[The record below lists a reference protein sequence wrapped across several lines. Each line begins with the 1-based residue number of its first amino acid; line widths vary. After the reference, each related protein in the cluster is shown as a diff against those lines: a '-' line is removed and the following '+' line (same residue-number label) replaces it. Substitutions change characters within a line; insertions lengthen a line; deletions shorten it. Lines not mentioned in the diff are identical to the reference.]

1 MLFRGNPTFGRNT
14 TFRPELAKPESPNPI
29 HPKMKLR
36 TLSFALLGA
45 ALSFSANAQKKYT
58 YTSVPNDP
66 MQVRIYTLDNGLKVY
81 LSQNKDEP
89 RIQTN
94 IVVRAG
100 SKYDP
105 STATGLAHY
114 LEHMLFKGTNEIATL
129 DWATESAY
137 LDQISDLYEKR
148 RNTTD
153 EAERAMIY
161 AKIDSLSNVAAK
173 YAAPNEYD
181 KMISSIGAKGT
192 NAYTSTEQTVY
203 VNDIPT
209 NAQEKWMMI
218 ESVRFQDLVL
228 RLFHTELETV
238 FEEFNRG
245 QDNDYR
251 KVSEAMNREMYKK
264 HPYGTQTTIGTGEDL
279 KNPSMVKIHQY
290 FDTYYVPNNM
300 AVVMAGDINYDST
313 IAMVDKYFGSWKS
326 KPVPAFTFTPE
337 DPILKSDTLS
347 VRGPMAASVSM
358 GWRFGGTKSKDPIML
373 DLISGIMSNGQ
384 AGLIDLNLKQQ
395 QKVLDAYA
403 YSGEQ
408 TDYSEFSMGA
418 NPKQGQS
425 LEEVRD
431 LLLGELDKLK
441 KGEFEDWLIPAVIND
456 KRQQQI
462 RYWNERNNLRAAALT
477 DAFIL
482 GKDWKDVVG
491 YFDRMA
497 KITRSEV
504 VAFAKANFNHDDVTV
519 FKRTG
524 EDSTVFHVEKPK
536 ITPLDINRG
545 EQSEWFK
552 RWSKVPE
559 ARLQPQF
566 VDYKTAIT
574 RRTLSNDIPL
584 AIIPNTSNDLFTLT
598 QILDLGD
605 YDDPKLKMAVNYL
618 PYLGTATLSAED
630 LQKEFF
636 KLGLRFSVGA
646 GQDRVYV
653 SLTGL
658 EENMA
663 KGLKLLES
671 LLADPK
677 PNEEALGELVKDELQ
692 ERSDNVKD
700 KNNILYRGMLNYAR
714 YGERSPLRNILA
726 AEQLKAVTPA
736 ELIDLIKGISTHQ
749 HRFFY
754 YGKKT
759 PDAVVALLNAEHK
772 TPATLATW
780 PQPKPYVELATDKD
794 QVYYVD
800 YDMVQTELMLMS
812 KGAQFNADNMP
823 YSNLF
828 NEYFGSGLSSIV
840 FQEIRESKALAYSAY
855 AAFTMP
861 GKKEEA
867 SYVRAYVGTQADK
880 LGDAETALSALM
892 NDMPADEKMFA
903 GSREAALKKIES
915 SRTTKEAI
923 YWSWESAQRRG
934 LDEDVNRIIYPK
946 IQQSDLA
953 GLKAFF
959 DANIKGKHY
968 TYMAIG
974 KDGALDMEALKKLG
988 PVRKL
993 TIKELFGYDGT
1004 EE

>member
-1 MLFRGNPTFGRNT
+1 
-14 TFRPELAKPESPNPI
+14 
-29 HPKMKLR
+29 MKLR
-36 TLSFALLGA
+36 SLPLLLLSAVLTLSAT
-45 ALSFSANAQKKYT
+45 AQKKYT
-58 YTSVPNDP
+58 YTSVPDDP

-81 LSQNKDEP
+81 LSQNKDRP

-114 LEHMLFKGTNEIATL
+114 LEHMLFKGTHQIATL
-129 DWATESAY
+129 DWATESGY

-153 EAERAMIY
+153 EAERALIY
-161 AKIDSLSNVAAK
+161 RQIDSLSNVAAK

-181 KMISSIGAKGT
+181 KMITSIGAKGT

-203 VNDIPT
+203 INDIPT

-251 KVSEAMNREMYKK
+251 KASEAMDKELYKK

-279 KNPSMVKIHQY
+279 KNPSMVKIHEY
-290 FDTYYVPNNM
+290 FNTYYVPNNM
-300 AVVMAGDINYDST
+300 AVIMAGDIDYDST

-326 KPVPAFTFTPE
+326 KPVPQFSFTPE
-337 DPILKSDTLS
+337 DPITKPDTLS
-347 VRGPMAASVSM
+347 VRGPMAGWVSM
-358 GWRFGGTKSKDPIML
+358 GWRFGGTKSGDPIML

-384 AGLIDLNLKQQ
+384 AGLIDLDLIQQ

-403 YSGEQ
+403 YSQEQ
-408 TDYSEFSMGA
+408 MDYSQFTMGG

-425 LEEVRD
+425 LEEVRK
-431 LLLGELDKLK
+431 LLLGELEKLK
-441 KGEFEDWLIPAVIND
+441 KGEFDDWLIQAVVND
-456 KRQQQI
+456 QRQQRI
-462 RYWNERNNLRAAALT
+462 RYWNERNNLRAYALT

-482 GKDWKDVVG
+482 QKDWKDVVN

-497 KITRSEV
+497 KITKAEV
-504 VAFAKANFNHDDVTV
+504 VAFAKANFKDNSVTV

-524 EDSTVFHVEKPK
+524 EDSTVFHVEKPT
-536 ITPLDINRG
+536 ITPLDINRA
-545 EQSEWFK
+545 EQSEWYK
-552 RWSKVPE
+552 EWSAIPE
-559 ARLQPQF
+559 SRLKPEF
-566 VDYKTAIT
+566 VDYNTAIT
-574 RRTLSNDIPL
+574 RRTLDHDIPL

-598 QILDLGD
+598 QILDLGN

-618 PYLGTATLSAED
+618 PYLGTATMSAED

-636 KLGLRFSVGA
+636 KLGLQFSVFA
-646 GQDRVYV
+646 GQDRMYV
-653 SLTGL
+653 SLSGL
-658 EENMA
+658 EENME
-663 KGLKLLES
+663 KGLKLLEG
-671 LLADPK
+671 LLADPR
-677 PNEEALGELVKDELQ
+677 PDEEALAEMVKDELQ

-700 KNNILYRGMLNYAR
+700 KNNILYGGLMNYAR
-714 YGERSPLRNILA
+714 YGERSPLRNILTTD
-726 AEQLKAVTPA
+726 ELKAVKSA
-736 ELIDLIKGISTHQ
+736 ELIDLVKGINTHN

-754 YGKKT
+754 YGKKS
-759 PDAVVALLNAEHK
+759 PDAITALLNKNHK
-772 TPATLATW
+772 TPATLKSW
-780 PQPKPYVELATDKD
+780 PQPAPYVELATEQD

-812 KGAQFNADNMP
+812 KGEQFNVANMP
-823 YSNLF
+823 YASLF

-840 FQEIRESKALAYSAY
+840 FQEIREGKALAYSAY
-855 AAFTMP
+855 AVYTTPA
-861 GKKEEA
+861 KKEEA

-880 LGDAETALSALM
+880 LADAEAALSALM
-892 NDMPADEKMFA
+892 SDMPADEKMFA

-915 SRTTKEAI
+915 DRTTKEAI
-923 YWSWESAQRRG
+923 YWSWEAAQRRG
-934 LDEDVNRIIYPK
+934 LDEDVNKIIYPK

-959 DANIKGKHY
+959 DANVKGKHY
-968 TYMAIG
+968 TYLAIG
-974 KDGALDMEALKKLG
+974 KDGSLDLEALKKLG

-1004 EE
+1004 EM

>member
-1 MLFRGNPTFGRNT
+1 
-14 TFRPELAKPESPNPI
+14 
-29 HPKMKLR
+29 MKIR
-36 TLSFALLGA
+36 SLSLALLSVVLA
-45 ALSFSANAQKKYT
+45 FSASAQKKYT

-66 MQVRIYTLDNGLKVY
+66 MQVRVYTLDNGLKVY
-81 LSQNKDEP
+81 LSKNTDEP

-114 LEHMLFKGTNEIATL
+114 LEHMLFKGTHEIATL
-129 DWATESAY
+129 DWATESGY
-137 LDQISDLYEKR
+137 LDQISALYEKR
-148 RNTTD
+148 RGTTD
-153 EAERAMIY
+153 EAQRALLY
-161 AKIDSLSNVAAK
+161 TQIDSLSNVAAK
-173 YAAPNEYD
+173 YASPNEYD
-181 KMISSIGAKGT
+181 KMITSIGAKGT

-251 KVSEAMNREMYKK
+251 KVGEAMNRELYKN
-264 HPYGTQTTIGTGEDL
+264 HPYGTQTTIGTGNDL
-279 KNPSMVKIHQY
+279 KNPSMVKIHEY
-290 FDTYYVPNNM
+290 FNTYYVPNNM

-337 DPILKSDTLS
+337 APITQSDTLS
-347 VRGPMAASVSM
+347 VRGPMAESVSM
-358 GWRFGGTKSKDPIML
+358 GWRFGGTKTNDPMML
-373 DLISGIMSNGQ
+373 DLIAGIMSNGQ
-384 AGLIDLNLKQQ
+384 AGLIDLDLKQQ

-408 TDYSEFSMGA
+408 TDYSEFNMGA

-425 LEEVRD
+425 LEEART

-441 KGEFEDWLIPAVIND
+441 KGQFEDWLIPAVIND

-482 GKDWKDVVG
+482 GKDWKDVVD
-491 YFDRMA
+491 YFDRMS
-497 KITRSEV
+497 KITKADV
-504 VAFAKANFNHDDVTV
+504 VAFANANFNHDDVTV

-524 EDSTVFHVEKPK
+524 EDKTVFHVDKPK
-536 ITPLDINRG
+536 ITPLGINRG

-552 RWSKVPE
+552 RWSSIPE
-559 ARLQPQF
+559 SRLQPQF

-574 RRTLSNDIPL
+574 RRTLAHDIPL

-618 PYLGTATLSAED
+618 PYLGTATMSAED
-630 LQKEFF
+630 VQKEFF
-636 KLGLRFSVGA
+636 KLGMQFNVNA

-653 SLTGL
+653 SLSGL

-663 KGLKLLES
+663 QGIKLLES

-677 PNEEALGELVKDELQ
+677 PNAEALSELVKDELK

-700 KNNILYRGMLNYAR
+700 KNNILYGGMMNYAR
-714 YGERSPLRNILA
+714 YGERSPIRNILTA
-726 AEQLKAVTPA
+726 AQLKAVTPE
-736 ELIDLIKGISTHQ
+736 ELIGLIKGINTHQ

-759 PDAVVALLNAEHK
+759 PDAVVALLNRAHT
-772 TPATLATW
+772 TPAKLATW
-780 PQPKPYVELATDKD
+780 PQPKPYTELATDKD
-794 QVYYVD
+794 QVFYVD

-812 KGAQFNADNMP
+812 KGAQFNVDNMP
-823 YSNLF
+823 YASLF

-855 AAFTMP
+855 AAYTMP
-861 GKKEEA
+861 GKKDES

-880 LGDAETALSALM
+880 LGEAETALSALM
-892 NDMPADEKMFA
+892 NDMPTDEKMFA

-915 SRTTKEAI
+915 TRTTKEAI
-923 YWSWESAQRRG
+923 YWSWEAAKRRG
-934 LDEDVNRIIYPK
+934 LDQDVNKIIYPK

-953 GLKAFF
+953 GLKSFF

-968 TYMAIG
+968 TYLAIG
-974 KDGALDMEALKKLG
+974 KDGSLDMQSLEKLG
-988 PVRKL
+988 PVKKL
-993 TIKELFGYDGT
+993 TMMDLFGYDGT
-1004 EE
+1004 EQ

>member
-1 MLFRGNPTFGRNT
+1 
-14 TFRPELAKPESPNPI
+14 
-29 HPKMKLR
+29 MKIR
-36 TLSFALLGA
+36 SLSFALLA
-45 ALSFSANAQKKYT
+45 AVLTFPATAQKSYT
-58 YTSVPNDP
+58 YTAVPNDP

-114 LEHMLFKGTNEIATL
+114 LEHMLFKGTHQIATL

-153 EAERAMIY
+153 EIERAMIY
-161 AKIDSLSNVAAK
+161 NKIDSLSNVAAK

-203 VNDIPT
+203 INDIPT

-251 KVSEAMNREMYKK
+251 KAGEAMDKELYKK

-279 KNPSMVKIHQY
+279 KNPSMVKIHEY
-290 FDTYYVPNNM
+290 FNTYYVPNNM
-300 AVVMAGDINYDST
+300 AVIMAGDIDYDST

-326 KPVPAFTFTPE
+326 KPVPEFTFTPE
-337 DPILKSDTLS
+337 DPITKPDTLS
-347 VRGPMAASVSM
+347 VRGPMAGWVSM
-358 GWRFGGTKSKDPIML
+358 GWRFGGTKSGDPIML

-384 AGLIDLNLKQQ
+384 AGLIDLDLIQQ
-395 QKVLDAYA
+395 QKVLEAYA
-403 YSGEQ
+403 YSQEQ
-408 TDYSEFSMGA
+408 MDYSQFSMGG

-425 LEEVRD
+425 LEEVRK
-431 LLLGELDKLK
+431 LLLGELEKLK
-441 KGEFEDWLIPAVIND
+441 KGEFDDWLIQAVVND
-456 KRQQQI
+456 QRQQRI
-462 RYWNERNNLRAAALT
+462 RYWNERNNLRAYALT

-482 GKDWKDVVG
+482 QKDWKDVVS

-497 KITRSEV
+497 KITKAEV
-504 VAFAKANFNHDDVTV
+504 VAFANANFKDNSVTV

-524 EDSTVFHVEKPK
+524 EDSTVFHVEKPT
-536 ITPLDINRG
+536 ITPLDINRA
-545 EQSEWFK
+545 EQSEWYK
-552 RWSKVPE
+552 EWSAIPE
-559 ARLQPQF
+559 SRLKPEF
-566 VDYKTAIT
+566 VDYNTAIT
-574 RRTLSNDIPL
+574 RRTLEHDIPL

-598 QILDLGD
+598 QILDLGNF
-605 YDDPKLKMAVNYL
+605 DDPKLKMAVNYL

-636 KLGLRFSVGA
+636 KLGLQFNVFA
-646 GQDRVYV
+646 GQDRMYV
-653 SLTGL
+653 SLSGL
-658 EENMA
+658 EENLE
-663 KGLKLLES
+663 KGLKLFEDI
-671 LLADPK
+671 LADPQ
-677 PNEEALGELVKDELQ
+677 PDPEALAELVKDELQ

-700 KNNILYRGMLNYAR
+700 KNNILYRGLMSYAR
-714 YGERSPLRNILA
+714 YGTNSPQRNILSTD
-726 AEQLKAVTPA
+726 ELKAVTPD
-736 ELIDLIKGISTHQ
+736 ELIDLIKGINTHH

-754 YGKKT
+754 YGKKS
-759 PDAVVALLNAEHK
+759 PDAIAALLNKEHR
-772 TPATLATW
+772 TPATLRNW
-780 PQPKPYVELATDKD
+780 PQPAPYVELATDKD

-812 KGAQFNADNMP
+812 KGEQFNVQNMP
-823 YSNLF
+823 YASLF

-840 FQEIRESKALAYSAY
+840 FQEIREGKALAYSAY
-855 AAFTMP
+855 AAYTMP
-861 GKKEEA
+861 SKKEEA

-880 LGDAETALSALM
+880 LAEAEAALSALM
-892 NDMPADEKMFA
+892 SNMPTDATMFA

-915 SRTTKEAI
+915 SRTTKESI
-923 YWSWESAQRRG
+923 YWSWEAAQRRG
-934 LDEDVNRIIYPK
+934 LSEDVNKIIYPK
-946 IQQSDLA
+946 IQQSTLE
-953 GLKAFF
+953 GLTTFF
-959 DANIKGKHY
+959 NNNIKGKHF
-968 TYMAIG
+968 TYLAIG
-974 KDGALDMEALKKLG
+974 KNGSLDLKALEKLG
-988 PVRKL
+988 PVKQL
-993 TIKELFGYDGT
+993 TIKDLFGYDGT
-1004 EE
+1004 EM